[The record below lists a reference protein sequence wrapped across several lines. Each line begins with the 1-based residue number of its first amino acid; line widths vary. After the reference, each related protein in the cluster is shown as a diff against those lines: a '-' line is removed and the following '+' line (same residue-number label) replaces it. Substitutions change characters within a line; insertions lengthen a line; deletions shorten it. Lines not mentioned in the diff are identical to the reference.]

1 MSALHVVQDVGDR
14 FAITNPHEVRT
25 LLRRLVDQRSLLTA
39 HFGEGRLFLLTAILG
54 FSQDGRYLYL
64 DTSPEEHTNRRTLQA
79 ERLLCSSQ
87 LDHVEIRFSTG
98 PAVAAEYEGLPA
110 FRVETP
116 ERLRYL
122 QRREYYR
129 LLVPITH
136 ALTCQISHYSPQG
149 TPLFSVKT
157 RVVDIS
163 LGGLAL
169 VVPAAAQP
177 FMQPDAVFPQCIV
190 ELPDT
195 GRFEATIRVRHVFDT
210 RDGRGLPRTQ
220 AGVEFQTLPA
230 SAQSLVQRYIMRV
243 ERERIARERG
253 LL

>member
-1 MSALHVVQDVGDR
+1 MSALYVVPDDGDK

-54 FSQDGRYLYL
+54 FSPDGRHLYL
-64 DTSPEEHTNRRTLQA
+64 DTSPDDNINRRTQQA
-79 ERLLCSSQ
+79 ERLLCTSQ
-87 LDHVEIRFSTG
+87 LDHVEIRFTTG
-98 PAVAAEYEGLPA
+98 PAIPTQFEGLPA
-110 FRVETP
+110 FRVEMP
-116 ERLRYL
+116 ALLRYL

-136 ALTCQISHYSPQG
+136 ALTCQIARHDPAG
-149 TPLFSVKT
+149 KPLFSVKA

-169 VVPAAAQP
+169 VVPAAAQAHLTP
-177 FMQPDAVFPQCIV
+177 ETTFPHCQV

-195 GRFEATIRVRHVFDT
+195 GRFEAVIHVRHVFET

-220 AGVEFQTLPA
+220 AGVEFQNLSP